1 MSVKMLQ
8 NIRSTTK
15 IIFLCD
21 SNEWLETEK
30 LKLYNSSPKRQTTRY
45 KANKNIDEIWELKL
59 QKAFEKN
66 LMTSEI
72 NGEIC

>member
-30 LKLYNSSPKRQTTRY
+30 LKLYNSSPKRQTTRC

>member
-1 MSVKMLQ
+1 MLQ

-15 IIFLCD
+15 IIFLCA

-59 QKAFEKN
+59 QKAYEKK